1 MSELARWFDNRR
13 TPFELIERLFE
24 GDAAQAGGIKVEEVR
39 DGDSLVV
46 RAELPGID
54 PEKDVDVSIRDG
66 ALHIRAFREERSEQ
80 KEKDS
85 YRSEFRYGSF
95 SRTLPLPEGATADDV
110 TASYKDGVLEV
121 RVPVPSQPPTPPP
134 SKIQVTRG

>member
-1 MSELARWFDNRR
+1 MSELAHWLDPRR
-13 TPFELIERLFE
+13 RPFELLEKFFE
-24 GDAAQAGGIKVEEVR
+24 GDTSGVAIKVEEVR

-54 PEKDVDVSIRDG
+54 PEKDVDVSIVDG
-66 ALHIRAFREERSEQ
+66 SLHISGFREEKTEQ

-95 SRTLPLPEGATADDV
+95 SRTLPLPEGATADSV
-110 TASYKDGVLEV
+110 TATYKDGVLEV
-121 RVPVPSQPPTPPP
+121 RVPIPQTPPTPPQ
-134 SKIQVTRG
+134 SKINVTRG

>member
-1 MSELARWFDNRR
+1 MSELTRWFDTRR

-24 GDAAQAGGIKVEEVR
+24 GDAQSAAIKVEEVR

-54 PEKDVDVSIRDG
+54 PDKDVDVSISDG
-66 ALHIRAFREERSEQ
+66 ALHISARREERTE
-80 KEKDS
+80 EKSKGS

-95 SRTLPLPEGATADDV
+95 SRTLPLPEGATPESV

-121 RVPVPSQPPTPPP
+121 RVPIPTTPPAPP
-134 SKIQVTRG
+134 SSKVQVTRG

>member
-1 MSELARWFDNRR
+1 MSELTRWFDTRR

-24 GDAAQAGGIKVEEVR
+24 GDAQSAAIKVEEVR

-54 PEKDVDVSIRDG
+54 PDKDVDVSISDG
-66 ALHIRAFREERSEQ
+66 ALHISARREERTE
-80 KEKDS
+80 EKSKGS

-95 SRTLPLPEGATADDV
+95 SRTLPLPEGATPESV

-121 RVPVPSQPPTPPP
+121 RVPIPTAPPAPP
-134 SKIQVTRG
+134 SSKVQVTRG

>member
-121 RVPVPSQPPTPPP
+121 TVPVPSQPPTPPP